1 MATRPRAA
9 RYNLAQRETGGAVE
23 KSEFYREARS
33 DLPGPLSG
41 IRVLEATTT
50 WAGPMCGCLL
60 ADFGADVIKVED
72 LGGEIARRSPP
83 FLPGTHPPLSF
94 MHATVNRNK
103 RSLSLDLRKP
113 RGRELFLELA
123 ARSDVLIENFRPG
136 RMTEWGLGFDEVRA
150 VRRDVVY
157 VSISGYGQFGPDH
170 DRVGYDPLAQ
180 AASGFLSLNGDPDG
194 EPVKSPT
201 FLADDLAGVHGALAA
216 LAALRHRDQTG
227 EGQHIDVS
235 LLDSMLFQST
245 GYLTL
250 GAMGVEL
257 PRLGNQFRIA
267 APANTYACRDGRVMA
282 GVLLDAHWARLAALL
297 GKPQLG
303 HDPDYATT
311 AARLARRAEV
321 DALVSHWAS
330 TRHVDDAVRQ
340 FAEAGIPAA
349 PVRSYAEAA
358 ADRHVIERDM
368 LQDAEP
374 PGGGSAIPV
383 TGPAAKLSRTP
394 TRVRRAAPSLGQDNR
409 EILAELGYRREQ
421 RDRLVDAAVV
431 GPLSDLETEHDR

>member
-1 MATRPRAA
+1 M
-9 RYNLAQRETGGAVE
+9 E

-33 DLPGPLSG
+33 DLPGPLAG
-41 IRVLEATTT
+41 VRVLEATTT

-72 LGGEIARRSPP
+72 LAGEIARRSPP
-83 FLPGTHPPLSF
+83 FLPGTEPPLSF

-113 RGRELFLELA
+113 RGREIFLELA

-136 RMTEWGLGFDEVRA
+136 RMAEWGLGFDHVRA
-150 VRRDVVY
+150 VRSDLVY
-157 VSISGYGQFGPDH
+157 VSISGYGQFGADH

-180 AASGFLSLNGDPDG
+180 AASGFLSLNGNPDG
-194 EPVKSPT
+194 DPVKSPT

-250 GAMGVEL
+250 GAMGVDL

-282 GVLLDAHWARLAALL
+282 GVLLDSHWARLAVLL
-297 GKPQLG
+297 GRPELAS
-303 HDPDYATT
+303 DPSYATT
-311 AARLARRAEV
+311 AARLARRSEV

-330 TRHVDDAVRQ
+330 TRQVHEVVDEFSQV
-340 FAEAGIPAA
+340 GIPAA
-349 PVRSYAEAA
+349 PVRSYAQAA
-358 ADRHVIERDM
+358 ADRHISERDM
-368 LQDAEP
+368 LQDTRP
-374 PGGGSAIPV
+374 PGGGRAIPL

-394 TRVRRAAPSLGQDNR
+394 TRVRHAAPSLGEHNR
-409 EILAELGYRREQ
+409 EILHELGYRAEGLQ
-421 RDRLVDAAVV
+421 QLVDEAVI
-431 GPLSDLETEHDR
+431 GAPPEADPSHER